1 MDSNIRLREI
11 PMAVERSI
19 CQRIISEVGRVGEID
34 KSRTEFSG
42 SRKNGSL
49 TSSSNIALKKISTE
63 LEENV
68 KLIICS
74 ELNWQCN
81 RLEPMGIVRYRKGEE
96 YKPHYDDFGPIYF
109 YHRQYSDANKL
120 DIAGNRVS
128 TAIIYLNDDYTGG
141 ETEFIVTGNIV
152 MPETGKL
159 IAWNNI
165 DSEGQRIENALHCG
179 RMVKKG
185 TKYIVSVHL
194 RESEF
199 PE

>member
-19 CQRIISEVGRVGEID
+19 CQMIISEVGRVGDIQ

-42 SRKNGSL
+42 SQKNGSL
-49 TSSSNIALKKISTE
+49 TSSSNLALKRISTE
-63 LEENV
+63 VEEGV
-68 KLIICS
+68 KSIICS

-81 RLEPMGIVRYRKGEE
+81 RLEPISIVRYCKGEE

-120 DIAGNRVS
+120 SIAGNRVS

-141 ETEFIVTGNIV
+141 ETEFVITGNIV

-165 DSEGQRIENALHCG
+165 DMQGDRIKNALHCG
-179 RMVKKG
+179 RMVKEG

-194 RESEF
+194 REDEY